1 MKYEDEY
8 PLDAPIGEISNC
20 LIVRL
25 EDGRIALRG
34 GWDRE
39 KALEAALREI
49 HAAKTESGRL
59 YAIQE
64 TRALLS
70 DERDLAFFKKVVREE

>member
-1 MKYEDEY
+1 MKGRHANGGGVEGCRFC
-8 PLDAPIGEISNC
+8 LDAPIGEISNC

-64 TRALLS
+64 TRDLLTGGT
-70 DERDLAFFKKVVREE
+70 DD